1 MVNQNTKQFQI
12 NLVYQFQKANK
23 SCCQFFTHPFFSNQ
37 CHKKC
42 LLHIRI
48 LWSQRPFCMLVTMFS
63 FVSLMSRVHE
73 CLLVLFDTLVHSLR
87 LQRKSEKPWIH
98 ANLHV
103 VFYVDLQKA
112 FDTINHEIL
121 QEKPSIMSFPTL
133 QIHGLIIFRKQ
144 KKLVSVNSVD
154 SETQIMRSG
163 VPQGSVLGPSL
174 FFINTND
181 LHNAISYS
189 QPYHF
194 ADDTNL
200 LCISNSPKKVR
211 RQLKI
216 NLRSTSNFCFLLIK
230 SH

>member
-1 MVNQNTKQFQI
+1 MKTRLHSNCLKLAMVIPIHKKDQNSNQAIIDQYLFCQTLTNCSKKLYTKELIVFLKNSIVSTSI
-12 NLVYQFQKANK
+12 NLDLK
-23 SCCQFFTHPFFSNQ
+23 
-37 CHKKC
+37 
-42 LLHIRI
+42 RI
-48 LWSQRPFCMLVTMFS
+48 TASTM
-63 FVSLMSRVHE
+63 
-73 CLLVLFDTLVHSLR
+73 HSLR

-200 LCISNSPKKVR
+200 LCISNSPKKV
-211 RQLKI
+211 K
-216 NLRSTSNFCFLLIK
+216 K
-230 SH
+230 